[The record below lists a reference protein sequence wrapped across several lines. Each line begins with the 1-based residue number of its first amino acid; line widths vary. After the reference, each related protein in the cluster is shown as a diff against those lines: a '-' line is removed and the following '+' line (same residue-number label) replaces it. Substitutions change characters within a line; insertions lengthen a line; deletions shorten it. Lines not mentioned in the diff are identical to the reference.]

1 MGLRISLVVGSIAVT
16 MVGVTG
22 CQGDGSSGRPAV
34 TVSVTASGPTPGI
47 PTVSLTPTATPTT
60 TPPVT
65 PPTVSP
71 RPTPPVSPT
80 PSPPPSLPAP
90 GERIS
95 LTLRDHGRTYAVRL
109 STRIRLVL
117 PDEFVW
123 TMPKGALLDV
133 QRVMSDAPMGVKEWE
148 IRPTGTGQTA
158 LTTTGMEISRDPRTG
173 PPVCG
178 PPSPSC
184 HVYRVTFTIF

>member
-1 MGLRISLVVGSIAVT
+1 MVGSVAVT
-16 MVGVTG
+16 MLGVTG

-34 TVSVTASGPTPGI
+34 TVSVTAPGPTPGI
-47 PTVSLTPTATPTT
+47 PTASRTPTAAPTA

-80 PSPPPSLPAP
+80 PSLPAP

-117 PDEFVW
+117 PDDLIW
-123 TMPKGALLDV
+123 TMPKGDMLDV

-148 IRPTGTGQTA
+148 IRPTGTGRTT

-173 PPVCG
+173 PPVCA

-184 HVYRVTFTIF
+184 HEYRVTFDIS

>member
-1 MGLRISLVVGSIAVT
+1 MVASIAVT

-22 CQGDGSSGRPAV
+22 CQGDPSGGPTV
-34 TVSVTASGPTPGI
+34 TVIV
-47 PTVSLTPTATPTT
+47 TPTIVPSATP
-60 TPPVT
+60 
-65 PPTVSP
+65 
-71 RPTPPVSPT
+71 RVSPT
-80 PSPPPSLPAP
+80 PLSPSPSPSAQPSPSASSLPAP

-117 PDEFVW
+117 PDDLIW
-123 TMPKGALLDV
+123 TMPKGDLLDV

-148 IRPTGTGQTA
+148 IRPTGTGRTT
-158 LTTTGMEISRDPRTG
+158 LTTTGTEISRDPRTG
-173 PPVCG
+173 PPVCA

-184 HVYRVTFTIF
+184 HEYRVTLDIS